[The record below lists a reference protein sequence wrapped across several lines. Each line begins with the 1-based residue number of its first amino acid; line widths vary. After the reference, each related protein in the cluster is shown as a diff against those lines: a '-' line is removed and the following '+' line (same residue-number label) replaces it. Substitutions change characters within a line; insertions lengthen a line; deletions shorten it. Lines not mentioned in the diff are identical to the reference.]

1 MKKEEHWQIIQ
12 DLWQE
17 QKLSLGQ
24 ELEKNAQENG
34 AKTAL
39 FYKEQKISYRELN
52 AGANRYAH
60 CFSQLGFKSGDVV
73 VLFMK
78 NRPEYLMAASG
89 LSKLGIIVS
98 LVDVGIRGDV
108 LAHDIN
114 LCEARAIIVGE
125 ELLTVFS
132 EVEPRL
138 RLRSPA
144 LIMVDGGNRHDQ
156 LAGRMQQLAPLL
168 EQASDSNPAA
178 AGDISSEEIFAYL
191 YTPGTTGLR
200 KAVPVSHQRSLI
212 KAHLFGLL
220 GHMDQNTIQYMC
232 LPLHYNGGFIG
243 AYTAM
248 IATGSSMVL
257 RSAFSVHNFWDD
269 IRTCGANY
277 MISVGEIA
285 RYLYNQPEQE
295 NDADNPLQT
304 MICSG
309 MWGDL
314 TASFRKRFGL
324 QHIIDLYAKTEG
336 IGNFV
341 NFEEIPDMC
350 GNLTL
355 LSLRQ
360 GEVVKYDYKNKQ
372 IKRDEN
378 GQVVKCGAGE
388 TGLLI
393 CTINEFNRF
402 YPYVNDPEATEKALL
417 RDVFETGDQYF
428 DSGDLVQLHEN
439 DYISYVDRL
448 GDTYR
453 WKGRTVADNQVAD
466 VIRKFYGGIEDA
478 LAYGV
483 KIPGQEGRCGMAA
496 ISLLEGE
503 NLDWDNFLKHLD
515 HRMPEHARP
524 LFVRVNARL
533 EGDQDCEE
541 YKEVLRQEGFNPD
554 RIKDP
559 IFFLHPEREK
569 YIPMNR
575 ELYEQIINQQI
586 PI

>member
-1 MKKEEHWQIIQ
+1 MKKEEHLQIIQ
-12 DLWQE
+12 GLREE

-24 ELEKNAQENG
+24 ELEKNAIQNG

-39 FYKEQKISYRELN
+39 FYQTQKISYRELN
-52 AGANRYAH
+52 AGANRYAN
-60 CFSQLGFKSGDVV
+60 CFSELGFKSGDVV
-73 VLFMK
+73 VLLMK

-89 LSKLGIIVS
+89 LSKLGVIVS

-125 ELLTVFS
+125 EMLAVFS

-144 LIMVDGGNRHDQ
+144 LIMVDGADRQDQ
-156 LAGRMQQLAPLL
+156 LSGRMQQLSPLL
-168 EQASDSNPAA
+168 QQASDNNPPTT
-178 AGDISSEEIFAYL
+178 GQTSSEDIFAYL

-200 KAVPVSHQRSLI
+200 KAVPVSQQRSLI
-212 KAHLFGLL
+212 KAHLFGVF
-220 GHMDQNTIQYMC
+220 GRMGEDTIQYMC

-248 IATGSSMVL
+248 IATCSAMVL
-257 RSAFSVHNFWDD
+257 RQAFSVHKFWDD
-269 IRTCGANY
+269 VRTCGANY
-277 MISVGEIA
+277 LISVGEMG

-295 NDADNPLQT
+295 NDADNPLEI
-304 MICSG
+304 MICNG
-309 MWGDL
+309 MWGSL
-314 TASFRKRFGL
+314 MASFRQRFGL
-324 QHIIDLYAKTEG
+324 QHTIELYAKTEG
-336 IGNFV
+336 VGNFV
-341 NFEEIPDMC
+341 NYEELPDMC

-355 LSLRQ
+355 LSVRQ

-372 IKRDEN
+372 IKRDAS
-378 GQVVKCGAGE
+378 GQVVKCVAGE
-388 TGLLI
+388 SGLLI
-393 CTINEFNRF
+393 CEINEFNRF

-417 RDVFETGDQYF
+417 QNVFTAGDQYF
-428 DSGDLVQLHEN
+428 NSGDLVQLHEQ
-439 DYISYVDRL
+439 DYISYVDRM

-453 WKGRTVADNQVAD
+453 WKGRTVAANQVAD

-496 ISLLEGE
+496 INLLEGE
-503 NLDWDNFLKHLD
+503 SLDWANFIKYLD
-515 HRMPEHARP
+515 RRMPEHARP
-524 LFVRVNARL
+524 LFVRVNTRL

-554 RIKDP
+554 RISDP
-559 IFFLHPEREK
+559 IFFLHPEKEQ
-569 YIPMNR
+569 YVPLNR
-575 ELYEQIINQQI
+575 ELYEHIMNQQI